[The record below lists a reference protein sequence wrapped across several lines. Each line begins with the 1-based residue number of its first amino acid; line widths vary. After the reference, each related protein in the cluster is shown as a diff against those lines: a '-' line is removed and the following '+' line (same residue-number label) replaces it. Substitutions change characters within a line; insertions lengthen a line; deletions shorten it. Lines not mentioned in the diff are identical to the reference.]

1 MFSLEC
7 FERFRSFV
15 DKSPLP
21 AHLKVLVLKGFCFS
35 VRKCVLRVFDVFFL
49 SVLYSGS
56 RGWSVTDILRM
67 FSL

>member
-21 AHLKVLVLKGFCFS
+21 VHLKVFSFIGTLFCFS
-35 VRKCVLRVFDVFFL
+35 VKKCLLGLFFFL
-49 SVLYSGS
+49 SVLNSGS

-67 FSL
+67 CFS